1 MVRKTHVLGFG
12 TLILALGL
20 GAAACGSSTTPTT
33 TNNSNTSKAIF
44 TVQMSPANEVP
55 AITNAESTGS
65 GTMTI
70 TFNVTKD
77 AAGNVTAATAD
88 FTGTF
93 TGFPAGTALTAAH
106 IHPGLAGTNGGVLVS
121 TGLTQGEVTFPT
133 GSGTLNKTGITLTTD
148 QATSIMNTAGAFYF
162 NIHTALNPGGVAR
175 GQLVR
180 TQ

>member
-1 MVRKTHVLGFG
+1 MVRKTQVLRFG
-12 TLILALGL
+12 SFILALGL
-20 GAAACGSSTTPTT
+20 GAAACGSSTTPST
-33 TNNSNTSKAIF
+33 TNNGSTAKAIF

-55 AITNAESTGS
+55 AITNAEQTGS
-65 GTMTI
+65 GSMTI
-70 TFNVTKD
+70 TFNLTKD

-121 TGLTQGEVTFPT
+121 TGITQGEITFAT
-133 GSGTLNKTGITLTTD
+133 GGGTFNKTGVTLTTD
-148 QATSIMNTAGAFYF
+148 QANSIMNTAGAYYF